1 MTQARLHN
9 IVSANG
15 PLLHNDT
22 HKSSS
27 RGKEDKPFKG
37 VNEEGRKPWEWDYK
51 MDGGWDFNSQANVV
65 HGQVKKLLILVEKK
79 DICGTGK
86 RITRVPSFHIFEG

>member
-1 MTQARLHN
+1 MTIQRENNGREMTQARLHN

-37 VNEEGRKPWEWDYK
+37 VNEEGRKP
-51 MDGGWDFNSQANVV
+51 
-65 HGQVKKLLILVEKK
+65 
-79 DICGTGK
+79 
-86 RITRVPSFHIFEG
+86 